1 MAQRPHRLAAKQDR
15 SVSLEKLQ
23 RVNTNIFIYSHNN
36 RGISELLL
44 SALSFETRKSL
55 FIYFPFGAFYF
66 FCLFLLGGDV
76 RPRSGLLSHC
86 LIFFLKADFPW
97 TRVQSRST

>member
-1 MAQRPHRLAAKQDR
+1 MAQRPRRLAAKQDR

-36 RGISELLL
+36 RAISELLI

-55 FIYFPFGAFYF
+55 FIYFPFGPFYF
-66 FCLFLLGGDV
+66 LCLFLPGGDV
-76 RPRSGLLSHC
+76 RPRSGLLSRC

-97 TRVQSRST
+97 TWVQSRST

>member
-1 MAQRPHRLAAKQDR
+1 MAQRPRRLAAKQDR

-36 RGISELLL
+36 GGISELLL

-55 FIYFPFGAFYF
+55 FIYFPFGPFYRWTF
-66 FCLFLLGGDV
+66 V
-76 RPRSGLLSHC
+76 
-86 LIFFLKADFPW
+86 LILVFYL
-97 TRVQSRST
+97 TV